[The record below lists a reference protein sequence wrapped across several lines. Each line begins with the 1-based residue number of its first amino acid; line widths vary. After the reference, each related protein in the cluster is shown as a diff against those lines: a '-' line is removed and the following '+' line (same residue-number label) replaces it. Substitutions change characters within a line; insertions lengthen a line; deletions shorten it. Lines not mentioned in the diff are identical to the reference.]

1 MAKCPIC
8 EARGD
13 RPTVDALVETGGD
26 LQAVKSLLRDRGL
39 ECSVY
44 WIKKHFR
51 EHTRISP
58 EILHE
63 SLLQKV
69 QPTKAE
75 REAEAAD
82 RKKRNEEVK
91 EYLDNVAT
99 IDLDRVLGKIGV
111 DSKVQSMDDVLTL
124 VQKFSIGLHTMT
136 SAIAFD
142 RLERYMR
149 DPEGRKYP
157 GMELKGA
164 SMTSQ
169 MVSEAFGYQQMASLQ
184 TAVDTVEKSGY
195 RVVESGMEKS
205 GNQLPES
212 E

>member
-1 MAKCPIC
+1 M
-8 EARGD
+8 
-13 RPTVDALVETGGD
+13 
-26 LQAVKSLLRDRGL
+26 
-39 ECSVY
+39 
-44 WIKKHFR
+44 IKKHFR
-51 EHTRISP
+51 DHTKLDPSM
-58 EILHE
+58 LHD
-63 SLLQKV
+63 SLLQKI

-75 REAEAAD
+75 REQEAAE

-99 IDLDRVLGKIGV
+99 IDLERVLAKIGV
-111 DSKVQSMDDVLTL
+111 NPEVKSMGDVLNL
-124 VQKFSIGLHTMT
+124 VQQMSIGLHTMS

-184 TAVDTVEKSGY
+184 SAVDTVEKSGY
-195 RVVESGMEKS
+195 RVIESGNGNSEK
-205 GNQLPES
+205 GGQES
-212 E
+212 DK